1 MKSLSLFERRLRITT
16 GLILAT
22 YIIVHLANHSLGLVS
37 LDLMEAARE
46 IITPFW
52 RHWTGST
59 LLYGSL
65 LTHFTLG
72 LISLYRRST
81 LRMPPWELCQL
92 TLGLSIVPLLAGHV
106 AATWGTRVF
115 MQGTVDYESVVDGI
129 LNDPWVSTRQ
139 AVLIVAAWTHAII
152 GLHYFFRLFRGY
164 ERWTIYLYPLV
175 VLLPVLAILAV
186 VRVGVD
192 LQVWEQKGAGE
203 SGRSSYEQSYGG
215 GYDNGDGS
223 GEETL
228 NAEDGTKAAN
238 EIFRDWVLVTFYG
251 LLLLTLLAR
260 YLRLN
265 AGSRNA
271 AVSVY
276 HSNGQVLKGFPG
288 QSVLEI
294 VRCHGVPHASVCG
307 GRGRCTTCRIRV
319 GAGGEALPAPTALE
333 KSALERIGAAPNVR
347 LACQSRP
354 QSDIHITPLLPAQA
368 GLDSSPRKGGV
379 SGEEREI
386 VAMFVDL
393 RESTKLAEQRMP
405 YDVLFVLNR
414 FFLEVSEALN
424 VTHGHYAQFAG
435 DGLLALYGLERSTV
449 QGCRDALRGAVE
461 MQSRLE
467 RLNES
472 LEGELTQ
479 PLVIGIGVHCGEAI
493 VGVMGPPSN
502 PNYSAIGDTINAAA
516 RFESKTKEI
525 GCVLIASDA
534 VVQRAGVDFSA
545 FPRRQLS
552 LKGKQNDEWVY
563 IVDNPL
569 KFAGLLQDQGE

>member
-1 MKSLSLFERRLRITT
+1 MTYLSLFERRLRIST

-37 LDLMEAARE
+37 LDVMETARE
-46 IITPFW
+46 TVTRFW
-52 RHWTGST
+52 RHWTGAV

-65 LTHFTLG
+65 VTHFSLG

-81 LRMPPWELCQL
+81 LRIPPWEFCQL
-92 TLGLSIVPLLAGHV
+92 LLGLSIVPLLAGHV
-106 AATWGTRVF
+106 AATFGTRAF
-115 MQGTVDYESVVDGI
+115 LQGTVDYELVIGGI

-139 AVLIVAAWTHAII
+139 LVLILVAWSHALI
-152 GLHYFFRLFRGY
+152 GLHFFFRLFRGY
-164 ERWTIYLYPLV
+164 RRSTKVLYPLA

-186 VRVGVD
+186 VRVGID
-192 LQVWEQKGAGE
+192 LDVWGQKEAGAYGQ
-203 SGRSSYEQSYGG
+203 SGYEQNYGG
-215 GYDNGDGS
+215 GYDHGG
-223 GEETL
+223 GGG
-228 NAEDGTKAAN
+228 AESQYSQTGTKAAN

-265 AGSRNA
+265 VGYRKA

-288 QSVLEI
+288 QSILEI
-294 VRCHGVPHASVCG
+294 IRYHRIPHASVCG

-319 GAGGEALPAPTALE
+319 GAGGESLPAPTPLE
-333 KSALERIGAAPNVR
+333 KSALERIGAAPKVR

-354 QSDIHITPLLPAQA
+354 QFDVHVSPLLPAHP
-368 GLDSSPRKGGV
+368 GLDSSVRKGGV

-393 RESTKLAEQRMP
+393 RDSTGLAEQRMP

-414 FFLEVSEALN
+414 FFLEVSEALS

-435 DGLLALYGLERSTV
+435 DGLLALYGLERGV
-449 QGCRDALRGAVE
+449 AQGCRDALRGAVE
-461 MQSRLE
+461 MQSRLD
-467 RLNES
+467 RLNGS
-472 LEGELTQ
+472 LEGELQQ

-502 PNYSAIGDTINAAA
+502 PNYSAIGDHINAAA
-516 RFESKTKEI
+516 RLESKTKEMD
-525 GCVLIASDA
+525 CVLIVSDA
-534 VVQRAGVDFSA
+534 VVQQAGVDFTA
-545 FPRRQLS
+545 FPRRQLN
-552 LKGKQNDEWVY
+552 LRGKQRAEWVY
-563 IVDNPL
+563 VVDNPL
-569 KFAGLLQDQGE
+569 EIARLLPE